1 MEALWPDPST
11 HMDMLTLDF
20 RVQGHEKQPPVQGG
34 WSCLCSS
41 SEEVQGAVDE
51 VFVMETRS
59 SIAFMLE
66 SIVIIDFSDD
76 SKLPQHRGIPSR
88 ENMEEDTSFL

>member
-1 MEALWPDPST
+1 
-11 HMDMLTLDF
+11 MDVLTLDF
-20 RVQGHEKQPPVQGG
+20 RVQGHEKQPPAQGG

-41 SEEVQGAVDE
+41 KEEVQGAVDE

-76 SKLPQHRGIPSR
+76 SKLPQNRGLHSR
-88 ENMEEDTSFL
+88 KNMEEDTFSL

>member
-1 MEALWPDPST
+1 MEALWPDPGT
-11 HMDMLTLDF
+11 HMDVLTLDF
-20 RVQGHEKQPPVQGG
+20 RVQGHEKQSPEQGG

-51 VFVMETRS
+51 VFFMEPRS

-76 SKLPQHRGIPSR
+76 SKLPQNRGLHSR
-88 ENMEEDTSFL
+88 KNMEEDTFSL